1 MWRSMLISFALEI
14 AAISAA
20 VIISIIT
27 VDKLGAF
34 TPPYPLP
41 PFPRVPKSI
50 QLVPGPAHSST
61 AASTALRVP
70 ARPFVM
76 PNRVPTT
83 IAEIHD
89 LPEMIAAVPDVRV
102 GDSAGGMQG
111 DPRLAVGSGRSVS
124 TPPPPPP
131 PAKTDGPTAPIKVR
145 IGGNVMEAK
154 IVKRVLPVYPPL
166 ARQARI
172 SGTVRL
178 EGVIS
183 RDGRIVNLQ
192 VVYGHPLLTPA
203 ALQAVSQWIYEP
215 TLLNG
220 QPVEVIAPI
229 DVHFTLAQ

>member
-1 MWRSMLISFALEI
+1 MLEA

-34 TPPYPLP
+34 TPLQPLP
-41 PFPRVPKSI
+41 PFPRVPKSV
-50 QLVPGPAHSST
+50 QLVPGPIHGSTSSS
-61 AASTALRVP
+61 AVIRIP
-70 ARPFVM
+70 AKPFV
-76 PNRVPTT
+76 VPSRIPTA

-89 LPEMIAAVPDVRV
+89 SPEMMAAAPEIGRV
-102 GDSAGGMQG
+102 GSFADGVPYG
-111 DPRLAVGSGRSVS
+111 DPRLAIGSGRSVT
-124 TPPPPPP
+124 TPPPPLPP
-131 PAKTDGPTAPIKVR
+131 PPVKPEQPTSAKKVH
-145 IGGNVMEAK
+145 IGGKVMEAK

-166 ARQARI
+166 AKQARI

-192 VVYGHPLLTPA
+192 VLYGHPLLTQA
-203 ALQAVSQWIYEP
+203 ALQAVSQWLYQP

-220 QPVEVIAPI
+220 EPVEVIAPI
-229 DVHFTLAQ
+229 DVHFTLSQ